1 MVTAEST
8 PAAASEGAKSSLI
21 PEGGAKKT
29 WASMFAKPKAP
40 PVPAVP
46 KQAAVPPL
54 VPAELKAPSPPA
66 APEEP
71 PAAVEEIETVRENV
85 PEEIKEPEPL
95 PPPAPT
101 LEEPTKQ
108 PEPSLEAPPEETA
121 KTPTSATEGAEE
133 QLAPSNVP
141 LTEDNLEHLPDVSH
155 PPATLTTAST
165 VGSVD
170 PRVATPSVSGQ
181 PPSTARPPMGGFAYS
196 ATRATGAP
204 GRSASF
210 QRRVLE
216 QQEAVVMPGHN
227 AVDRA
232 AVQFGSMGLNGEAEG
247 LDVDDEREELET
259 RAQPPQPS
267 PPSQPR
273 ASLPPAPRQASEP
286 SLPETLPT
294 PKQAPGL
301 PPPPQQQQPIAPQ
314 QEPSPVS
321 SAPQGLPQEQPQSTP
336 SYGQYGQYGQSGM
349 QREAGAPAQKS
360 YDPFSHQTPSS
371 AFDQYSAQSQP
382 STHQQQ
388 QGFAAY
394 SSAPSDYS
402 QYYSADAQRNA
413 YQQYYGGSYGQQSS
427 QTQQDAGAT
436 QQRSTSGFGSGPSDS
451 AFSTS
456 QATQQVGTKPF
467 PVFESSDEE
476 FFNGPPRMP
485 CGERREVSGD
495 SASGEVRSKK
505 ENNKSKYYSYRN
517 ISNHDAQSQPRYGD
531 AHNSGHNTP
540 NLALSSQQQ
549 SSAPSQ
555 QMHQPQH
562 QNQYGGYP
570 YGHPY
575 YQSPYQAAYQNHFG
589 YNQQLGYG
597 GPFGN
602 KGGMY
607 GPSHGY
613 GMNPP
618 SSYDQSSPASAG
630 GFNQQSSMQSR
641 DSGLSG
647 GLGDYGR
654 SSIQPSQ
661 QHSLGSGGFGA
672 MGEPFGRSQSGY
684 QGQNQGYGQQQS
696 GTSDDLKPFGDSKA
710 SGPSPA
716 LGQPGRPGSAANSV
730 GGQTQS
736 STLPPPQSHQQGFGG
751 GYPGF
756 GNQGG
761 QYGGLGG
768 LGGHQGQSH
777 QQGGYGGFGGYGNA
791 YGNYRGGWG
800 GSYGAGH

>member
-1 MVTAEST
+1 
-8 PAAASEGAKSSLI
+8 
-21 PEGGAKKT
+21 
-29 WASMFAKPKAP
+29 
-40 PVPAVP
+40 
-46 KQAAVPPL
+46 
-54 VPAELKAPSPPA
+54 
-66 APEEP
+66 
-71 PAAVEEIETVRENV
+71 
-85 PEEIKEPEPL
+85 
-95 PPPAPT
+95 
-101 LEEPTKQ
+101 
-108 PEPSLEAPPEETA
+108 
-121 KTPTSATEGAEE
+121 
-133 QLAPSNVP
+133 
-141 LTEDNLEHLPDVSH
+141 
-155 PPATLTTAST
+155 
-165 VGSVD
+165 
-170 PRVATPSVSGQ
+170 
-181 PPSTARPPMGGFAYS
+181 MGGFAYS

-232 AVQFGSMGLNGEAEG
+232 AVQFGVGNARSASSAVSSIAAKSLAPTCAKTGF
-247 LDVDDEREELET
+247 
-259 RAQPPQPS
+259 RAFSSGNSSHAKAGSGPS
-267 PPSQPR
+267 
-273 ASLPPAPRQASEP
+273 
-286 SLPETLPT
+286 
-294 PKQAPGL
+294 
-301 PPPPQQQQPIAPQ
+301 PPPQQQQPIAPQ

-495 SASGEVRSKK
+495 SASGE
-505 ENNKSKYYSYRN
+505 
-517 ISNHDAQSQPRYGD
+517 SQPRYGD